1 VSVEDPSPVSVED
14 LSPVSGE
21 DPSPAL
27 PLARQTPTPIGHADL
42 LQHTLARQTSI
53 RIYHILLYILVY
65 CTVSTRIY
73 CILSPWSISVS
84 TIDSDGGSHQRKE
97 LELMTRRASFY

>member
-1 VSVEDPSPVSVED
+1 VSVED

-65 CTVSTRIY
+65 C
-73 CILSPWSISVS
+73 ILSPWSISVS